1 MILIPFFAANWF
13 CAGSSEPTQKELAL
27 LYTDTLQ
34 ACLDK
39 TVSSLTY
46 TFEELSERKIGIDSN
61 IEDLKKHPKPEL
73 VSDPKFG
80 VLFDQYKMLSKK
92 YGTLLP
98 QYKQVVLLTEDRVLK
113 VKSMVKAV
121 NEGFYENKYDFFKRE
136 YQNLYNETLATYKTA
151 TALSEELKTLDPM
164 YLRLEKE
171 LLE

>member
-1 MILIPFFAANWF
+1 MIMVSFFATNWF
-13 CAGSSEPTQKELAL
+13 CSGPPEKTRKELAL

-46 TFEELSERKIGIDSN
+46 TFEELSERKIEIDSN
-61 IEDLKKHPKPEL
+61 IKDLKKNPKPEL
-73 VSDPKFG
+73 VNDPKFG
-80 VLFDQYKMLSKK
+80 VLLDQYQMLAKK

-113 VKSMVKAV
+113 VKSMVKAI
-121 NEGFYENKYDFFKRE
+121 NEGFYENKYDFFKKE
-136 YQNLYNETLATYKTA
+136 YRDLYNETLSTYKIA
-151 TALSEELKTLDPM
+151 TELSEELKTLDPM